1 MILLDSNILIGYLN
15 GDNAVISKLQ
25 AFRSEE
31 VVLFISAI
39 TVTEVLALSSL
50 TPAEIKIIEAFLSE
64 FVILSVTGNIAK
76 QAATLRRTHKIS
88 VPDALIASTALLHL
102 IPLVTAD
109 VQLHKIPRL
118 KTVTI

>member
-15 GDNAVISKLQ
+15 GDATVIKKLYEYKQ
-25 AFRSEE
+25 SET
-31 VVLFISAI
+31 VLFISAI
-39 TVTEVLALSSL
+39 TVTEVLALASL

-76 QAATLRRTHKIS
+76 QAATLRRIHKIS